1 MAKSYAHIK
10 DNKVINVIVWDGES
24 ELSYANEL
32 VPLTDNAGIGWD
44 YLDGKFADNRPKEQE
59 VEALIN

>member
-1 MAKSYAHIK
+1 MEYAHIK

-32 VPLTDNAGIGWD
+32 VLLTNNAGIDWD
-44 YLDGKFADNRPKEQE
+44 YIDGEFIDNRPE
-59 VEALIN
+59 INFEGI

>member
-1 MAKSYAHIK
+1 MNYAHIK

-32 VPLTDNAGIGWD
+32 VLLTDNAGIDWD
-44 YLDGKFADNRPKEQE
+44 YIDGEFIDNRPE
-59 VEALIN
+59 INFEGI

>member
-1 MAKSYAHIK
+1 MNYAHIK

-32 VPLTDNAGIGWD
+32 VLLTDNAGIDWD
-44 YLDGKFADNRPKEQE
+44 YVDGQFIDNRPKLNTIE
-59 VEALIN
+59 

>member
-1 MAKSYAHIK
+1 MNYAHIK

-32 VPLTDNAGIGWD
+32 VLLTDNAGIDWD
-44 YLDGKFADNRPKEQE
+44 YVDGEFIDNRPE
-59 VEALIN
+59 INFEGI